1 MSSPAMI
8 YTPLPY
14 STAKELS
21 DSGVA
26 TAAFPFNYIACKPT
40 AAAAEDDDN
49 EAADEAQIPTIDFSL
64 LSGRNP
70 DNRAQIVRELGR
82 ACEEWGFFTV
92 SNHGVPV
99 ELQKAMM
106 DACAG
111 FFDLT
116 AEEKQ
121 DYMGRHVL
129 DPIRFGTSFNSKVDD
144 VQYWRDFLK
153 VFQHP
158 VFHYPTKP
166 TIFREVLEGYSR
178 HIRQLGKDLLNAI
191 WESLGLE
198 ENDMQEALSL
208 KSCFQ
213 ILVANFYPPCPKP
226 ELALGLPAHSDHGLV
241 TVLMQNG
248 TDGLQVMHNGKWLG
262 VKPLPNS
269 FLVNIG
275 DHMEIVTNGRYK
287 SVLHR
292 AKVNNKSTR
301 ISVVTVIGPSL
312 DAVVVPAPILVE
324 SQKHPAA
331 FRGIKYR
338 DFMEHQQSNKLT
350 GKSVLDLLRL

>member
-8 YTPLPY
+8 HTPLPY

-26 TAAFPFNYIACKPT
+26 AAAFPFNYISCKPP
-40 AAAAEDDDN
+40 AAAAEDDNN
-49 EAADEAQIPTIDFSL
+49 EAADEAQIPSIDFSL
-64 LSGRNP
+64 LSSRNP

-99 ELQKAMM
+99 ALQKAMM

-116 AEEKQ
+116 AEEKE
-121 DYMGRHVL
+121 DYMGRQVL

-275 DHMEIVTNGRYK
+275 DHMEVC
-287 SVLHR
+287 
-292 AKVNNKSTR
+292 
-301 ISVVTVIGPSL
+301 
-312 DAVVVPAPILVE
+312 
-324 SQKHPAA
+324 
-331 FRGIKYR
+331 
-338 DFMEHQQSNKLT
+338 MSN
-350 GKSVLDLLRL
+350 

>member
-1 MSSPAMI
+1 MI
-8 YTPLPY
+8 RTPLPY

-26 TAAFPFNYIACKPT
+26 TAAFPFNYIACKPP
-40 AAAAEDDDN
+40 AAAAEVDD
-49 EAADEAQIPTIDFSL
+49 EASDEAQIPSIDFSL
-64 LSGRNP
+64 LSSRNP

-166 TIFREVLEGYSR
+166 AIFREVLEGYSR

-301 ISVVTVIGPSL
+301 ISVVTVLGPSL

-324 SQKHPAA
+324 RQKHSAA

-338 DFMEHQQSNKLT
+338 DFMEHQQSNKLM